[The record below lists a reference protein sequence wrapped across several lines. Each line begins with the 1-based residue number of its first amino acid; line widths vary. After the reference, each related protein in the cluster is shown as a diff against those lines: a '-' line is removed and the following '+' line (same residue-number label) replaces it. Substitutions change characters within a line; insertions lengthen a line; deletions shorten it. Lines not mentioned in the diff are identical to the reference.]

1 MLIINMR
8 RLLAAEW
15 AQQNPILGKGE
26 PGYEDDTGKFKVGNG
41 LSPWNELGYFVSG
54 GGLPGNNYSDAALQ
68 AHINSSLPHP
78 VYDDGPSLD
87 ILYKNAKV

>member
-1 MLIINMR
+1 MIIINMR
-8 RLLAAEW
+8 RELAATW
-15 AQQNPILGKGE
+15 VSTNPILARGE
-26 PGYEDDTGKFKVGNG
+26 AGYEDDTGKFKVGNG

-54 GGLPGNNYSDAALQ
+54 SGAPGGNYSEAALQ

-87 ILYKNAKV
+87 ILYNNAKV